1 MPWADHRLDQFY
13 GGGAGLKLISKIP
26 EGEVCNYL
34 GIMDTLGGPGN
45 FRPHLDA
52 RLGPAENVG
61 RRIYRSCRQRR
72 RINYNFFSCGA
83 LLSRSGRSPSL
94 GMNSKCT
101 KLSRLYV
108 IMHNFA
114 HSKPHP
120 RIFLLVESLRRVYNF
135 GFIN

>member
-1 MPWADHRLDQFY
+1 MPWADHRLDQSR

-34 GIMDTLGGPGN
+34 GIMDTLGGPAN

-52 RLGPAENVG
+52 RPAENVG

-72 RINYNFFSCGA
+72 RINYDFFFYGA
-83 LLSRSGRSPSL
+83 PLAFWPITIVRYEFEMHETLAIVKYPTLRSR
-94 GMNSKCT
+94 N
-101 KLSRLYV
+101 
-108 IMHNFA
+108 
-114 HSKPHP
+114 
-120 RIFLLVESLRRVYNF
+120 RILVSFLLVESLGRVYNF